1 MANEIEKPAQFLFN
15 DIRELI
21 DNSRQRFV
29 VAVNAELT
37 LLYWN
42 IGKKINDHILGNERA
57 EYGKQIVASLAR
69 QLTEEYGKGWG
80 EQQIRHS
87 LRSA

>member
-37 LLYWN
+37 LL
-42 IGKKINDHILGNERA
+42 
-57 EYGKQIVASLAR
+57 EYR
-69 QLTEEYGKGWG
+69 QKNK
-80 EQQIRHS
+80 
-87 LRSA
+87 